1 MGSKS
6 CKASLR
12 SANTN
17 SKIRRMQESFT
28 WRSRTAYTD
37 RGYSLNDVA
46 KRLGVTSKSLR
57 DWVKKYGDNAST
69 HQMISG
75 QQDELRKLKTEL
87 RRVTEERN
95 ILKEAAA
102 YFASESRKN
111 THS

>member
-1 MGSKS
+1 MKISKDIF
-6 CKASLR
+6 
-12 SANTN
+12 
-17 SKIRRMQESFT
+17 IRQKNLQGKVGQS
-28 WRSRTAYTD
+28 D
-37 RGYSLNDVA
+37 RL
-46 KRLGVTSKSLR
+46 
-57 DWVKKYGDNAST
+57 
-69 HQMISG
+69 QMISG